1 MEEISR
7 ILAAKRRELDDIR
20 SRIQTLEDDIKVL
33 ERAETLLSTDSVKN
47 KPSGF
52 ATIFDLIDDFCEK
65 KNLTKDELAELM
77 GISKNNY
84 NNWKR
89 GTRPSMKV
97 MAKVSNTM
105 DELSGHEYRAEETMR
120 LFKMLG
126 GEDCVMNT

>member
-7 ILAAKRRELDDIR
+7 ILAAKRREMDEIR
-20 SRIQTLEDDIKVL
+20 SRIKTLEDDIKVL

-47 KPSGF
+47 KPSGVS
-52 ATIFDLIDDFCEK
+52 TIFGLIDDFCEK
-65 KNLTKDELAELM
+65 KKLTKDEFAELM

-126 GEDCVMNT
+126 GEDCVINT